1 MYLLGTGGLL
11 YGCYKNHRE
20 YSQEKLMYTLWLIAE
35 LGFSAHLCYLNVD
48 AAREGLNW
56 RVFKLPLERAQR
68 RRLAKH
74 TAFHFVCVICAG
86 ILLMSASQDGEA
98 TPLYSAEAYM
108 RLRFVEGRESTCTDQ
123 EQASRALMLSPIR
136 CPSLDVVHHFPSRVI
151 SRTFHVWLIR
161 HMCKM
166 TSFFV
171 RLQIAYGSLLLL
183 ALCLLCRRGL
193 IHT

>member
-11 YGCYKNHRE
+11 YGCYKHHRK

-48 AAREGLNW
+48 AAREGRNW

-86 ILLMSASQDGEA
+86 ILLMRASQD
-98 TPLYSAEAYM
+98 
-108 RLRFVEGRESTCTDQ
+108 
-123 EQASRALMLSPIR
+123 
-136 CPSLDVVHHFPSRVI
+136 
-151 SRTFHVWLIR
+151 
-161 HMCKM
+161 
-166 TSFFV
+166 
-171 RLQIAYGSLLLL
+171 
-183 ALCLLCRRGL
+183 
-193 IHT
+193 